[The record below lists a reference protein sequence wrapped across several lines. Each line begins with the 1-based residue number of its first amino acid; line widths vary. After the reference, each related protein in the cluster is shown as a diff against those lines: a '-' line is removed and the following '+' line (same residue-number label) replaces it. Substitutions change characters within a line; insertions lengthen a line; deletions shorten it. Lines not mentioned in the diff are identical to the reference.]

1 MTHLTA
7 NYHTHTYRCGHAVG
21 KDREYVEN
29 AIRAGLKVLGFS
41 DHSPMIFRSGYY
53 SGFRM
58 PLDTV
63 AGYFESLSALREEY
77 KNDIEIHIGVEV
89 EYYPTC
95 FPDYLDYMAAF
106 PLEYKILGQHFVW
119 DEEKDFGSFKK
130 TDDPMRLASYYENLL
145 AAVKTGEFLYV
156 AHPDVLNYTG
166 PEDAYVSLT
175 EAFLQKIG
183 EYGAVLELN
192 RLGFADGRH
201 YPNRTFWT
209 LCGKMDIPAVIGV
222 DAHNPPALEDA
233 DTVNR
238 LWEFAQSC
246 GVRVLP
252 QLPVTQRGSR
262 QA

>member
-89 EYYPTC
+89 EYYPSC
-95 FPDYLDYMAAF
+95 FRDYLDYMAAF

-156 AHPDVLNYTG
+156 AHPDVLNYHG
-166 PEDAYVSLT
+166 DEKAYRALT
-175 EAFLQKIG
+175 ANFLQKIKPSG
-183 EYGAVLELN
+183 IPLELN
-192 RLGFADGRH
+192 RLGLFDGRH
-201 YPNRTFWT
+201 YPRRAFWE
-209 LCGKMDIPAVIGV
+209 LAGEYGIPAVIGL
-222 DAHNPPALEDA
+222 DAHSPDVLLDEK
-233 DTVNR
+233 TVDDCLR
-238 LWEFAQSC
+238 FAESC
-246 GVRVLP
+246 GVTVLERLEIP
-252 QLPVTQRGSR
+252 
-262 QA
+262 

>member
-77 KNDIEIHIGVEV
+77 KNDIVIRIGVEV
-89 EYYPTC
+89 EYYPAC
-95 FPDYLDYMAAF
+95 FPDYLAYMAAF

-119 DEEKDFGSFKK
+119 DEEKGFGSFAK
-130 TDDPMRLASYYENLL
+130 TDDPARHAAYYENLL

-156 AHPDVLNYTG
+156 AHPDVLNYCG
-166 PEDAYVSLT
+166 DEKAYRELT
-175 EAFLQKIG
+175 EGFLQKIKPFG
-183 EYGAVLELN
+183 VPLELN
-192 RLGFADGRH
+192 RLGFFDGRH
-201 YPNRTFWT
+201 YPRRAFWE
-209 LCGKMDIPAVIGV
+209 LAGEYGIPAVIGL
-222 DAHNPPALEDA
+222 DAHAPDVLLDEK
-233 DTVNR
+233 TVEGCLR
-238 LWEFAQSC
+238 FAESC
-246 GVRVLP
+246 GVKVLEELEI
-252 QLPVTQRGSR
+252 Q
-262 QA
+262 